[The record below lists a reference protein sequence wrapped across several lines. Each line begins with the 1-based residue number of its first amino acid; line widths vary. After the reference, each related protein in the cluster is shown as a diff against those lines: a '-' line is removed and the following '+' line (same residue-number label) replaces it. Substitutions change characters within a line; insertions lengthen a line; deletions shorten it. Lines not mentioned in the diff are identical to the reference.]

1 MTEDRAGR
9 PDRISRRSFLKV
21 GGEGAVVAALLSAC
35 KGLPGRE
42 PLACYYENDKTG
54 WLEDARKYE
63 VWKELVGKENP
74 HADEGYSLVFA
85 GGVYIP
91 PEVGYFRTTPFK
103 QRDYEIT
110 GIVTTSGMNH
120 PDNNVI
126 GKDTSAD
133 GVLVINPV
141 VVEGWSATT
150 ETSENSFSIPA
161 PNGSGVE
168 NIKNIN
174 HMWVAM
180 ATRPLLEAK
189 VIGSDPLSASEV
201 GVGSAVTFAN
211 ISLGSHVELIPA
223 GGQGSGRPVLYD
235 GSEGLWGYA
244 RILRRPVKDANEKQD
259 WADPGE
265 DAVRWDGLA
274 KLENPKGEAGIVRVG
289 EIVIVRD
296 LKEAQEVMKQRKS
309 S

>member
-1 MTEDRAGR
+1 M
-9 PDRISRRSFLKV
+9 
-21 GGEGAVVAALLSAC
+21 GGEAVFAAALFSAC

-42 PLACYYENDKTG
+42 PLACYYENDKG
-54 WLEDARKYE
+54 SWLKDARKYE

-110 GIVTTSGMNH
+110 GLVTTSGVNH

-126 GKDTSAD
+126 GKNTSAE
-133 GVLVINPV
+133 GILVINPV
-141 VVEGWSATT
+141 VVEGWSSSTDTAG
-150 ETSENSFSIPA
+150 NSFRVPT
-161 PNGSGVE
+161 PDGLQTE
-168 NIKNIN
+168 NLKNIY

-189 VIGSDPLSASEV
+189 VIGHDPLSASEV

-211 ISLGSHVELIPA
+211 ISLLSHVELIPA
-223 GGQGSGRPVLYD
+223 GGQESGRPVLYD
-235 GSEGLWGYA
+235 GPEGLWGYA
-244 RILRRPVKDANEKQD
+244 RILRQPIKDANEEKD

-274 KLENPKGEAGIVRVG
+274 KLENPISDTGIVRIG
-289 EIVIVRD
+289 EIVIVKD